1 MNNKE
6 AKEALEKEIPVL
18 FNGIAFIKIT
28 GLIYRK
34 GPTGFIASAEILDKT
49 RNCTLIVPIDRL
61 AEAGKISEE
70 TLKEAE
76 EFAEIK
82 EHIYYLEEKM
92 SCLSTAALRGKEDQT
107 DQALN
112 DMLESLLA
120 FREHRENNKR

>member
-1 MNNKE
+1 MTNE
-6 AKEALEKEIPVL
+6 QAKLALEKEVPVL
-18 FNGIAFIKIT
+18 FNGVVYVKIT

-34 GPTGFIASAEILDKT
+34 GPIGFVASAEILDKT

-92 SCLSTAALRGKEDQT
+92 SCLSTAALRGKEEQT
-107 DQALN
+107 EQALN